1 MWLGVRH
8 GRWVWGIGVQI
19 RFQVG
24 LAVQPYSTSHHRC
37 QKPTAAR
44 VFRTMG
50 LAALSVMVRAIRRGY
65 GACLSGAPSG
75 PAADRRRRQD
85 ARPDDEA
92 AEPHD
97 STSRHKES
105 PFLPLTA
112 LCFIQKAV
120 GRHGSPSL
128 CR

>member
-44 VFRTMG
+44 AFRTMG
-50 LAALSVMVRAIRRGY
+50 VAALSFMARAIRRGY

-75 PAADRRRRQD
+75 PAAAVD
-85 ARPDDEA
+85 ARRTPA
-92 AEPHD
+92 PTTRPPSHTIAHLV
-97 STSRHKES
+97 TRSR
-105 PFLPLTA
+105 
-112 LCFIQKAV
+112 
-120 GRHGSPSL
+120 PSCL
-128 CR
+128 